1 MVDANQISSHL
12 NVRGLIHQL
21 KGRKLTES
29 LKFKTQLGFLQE
41 VHFKYKAT
49 DTLEMGK
56 MLALLK
62 FQVTILILDK
72 ANFRSGKIIKDEEVH
87 YRMIKKVIL
96 QVLP

>member
-1 MVDANQISSHL
+1 M
-12 NVRGLIHQL
+12 
-21 KGRKLTES
+21 TES

-49 DTLEMGK
+49 DTLKMKE

-72 ANFRSGKIIKDEEVH
+72 ANFRSGKIIKDEEHFIMNGTVS
-87 YRMIKKVIL
+87 IL
-96 QVLP
+96 QQNNNF